1 MSGLRNVVA
10 VVVLS
15 LATVLV
21 IAAVSS
27 AVDINPTCDTYVDSR
42 TGLGYEN
49 EGTLIVGDSSPGNGT
64 VDRAR
69 AYFKFDLTEAISWGA
84 YPTYATLNVRCQGV
98 YSPPMD
104 VGAYYLDED
113 DWDCSINWSQ
123 APAPAINPTGTATV
137 NSTGWYQWV
146 VTTDVVHA
154 WDDDQ
159 GYSVVLRL
167 TNENAPPHNSDW
179 DSNEDYYE
187 MYPYLSVG
195 FQWGHD
201 FGDAP
206 DPMYPTLLASNGAA
220 HSLETG
226 PILGDYIDYELDGQP
241 SSDALG
247 DDYDGVHAF
256 DDEDG
261 VTFTSPLVPGE
272 TATVTVVSS
281 GHGYLYAWVDF
292 HGDGSWDYLGDEMF
306 LNREVWEGAN
316 FLSFDVPPD
325 AVAGRTYARIRLSAV
340 NYPMLTSEG
349 ICDSGE
355 VEDYAV
361 FVGETDWGD
370 APDPT
375 YPTTSAS
382 NGAWHLIA
390 NGLYLGATVD
400 HELDGQPHPGAMG
413 DDNNVDDEDG
423 VVFTS
428 WLMPGRNATVEV
440 VSSAGGYLDAWVD
453 FNHDG
458 SWAEPGDQIF
468 AAEPLVA
475 GINVLTFTVPA
486 GASSNITTFSR
497 FRVSSQGGLPFDGF
511 AEDGEVEDHYVEIVP
526 VTEKW
531 LQSPDLGA
539 TCVDV
544 NTCYPFALAD
554 NFVCTERGA
563 LIEIDVWGAWKL
575 LDEGYTTDTFT
586 LVIHADGV
594 PAGTPGAAL
603 WQRSFGPG
611 EYDAEVWGAGLAGG
625 WLDPGGLFTTHDWTC
640 RRLRFYVDPL
650 EAFEQEGSAQT
661 PITYWLAVQCD
672 AAGGDD
678 FGWRNSVDPA
688 PWDGSFYGFGV
699 MPIGGGWQSLLYP
712 TGHQYADQP
721 MNLAFSITSA
731 SPTGVD
737 EDEVTRAFRLHQ
749 NTPNPFNPVTSIRY
763 DVPAEGGRI
772 LLEVFDVNGRLVRTL
787 VDEYNTEGTH
797 HVSWRGD
804 DESGRRVPSGIY
816 FYKLSTDGFTQMLK
830 MLVLK

>member
-1 MSGLRNVVA
+1 MSGLRNAVA

-21 IAAVSS
+21 VTAVSS
-27 AVDINPTCDTYVDSR
+27 AVDIHPTCDTYVDSR
-42 TGLGYEN
+42 TGAGYPN
-49 EGTLIVGDSSPGNGT
+49 AGTLHLGDTSPSNGQ

-69 AYFKFDLTEAISWGA
+69 AYFKFDLTEAIPWGA
-84 YPTYATLNVRCQGV
+84 YPTYAELHVRCQGLFQ
-98 YSPPMD
+98 PPMD
-104 VGAYYLDED
+104 VGAYYLEND
-113 DWDCSINWSQ
+113 DWDCDINWAH
-123 APAPAINPTGTATV
+123 APAPSSSP
-137 NSTGWYQWV
+137 
-146 VTTDVVHA
+146 TDVVVVSTSNWYDWTVTSDVVDA
-154 WDDDQ
+154 WSDDQ
-159 GYSVVLRL
+159 GYSVVLRH
-167 TNENAPPHNSDW
+167 TNENAPPRNSDW
-179 DSNEDYYE
+179 DSMEDYYE

-195 FQWGHD
+195 FQYGRD

-206 DPMYPTLLASNGAA
+206 DPTYPTLFTSNGAW

-226 PILGDYIDYELDGQP
+226 PHLGDYIDYEPDGQP
-241 SSDALG
+241 DLDALG
-247 DDYDGVHAF
+247 DDAGWPGV

-261 VTFTSPLVPGE
+261 VIFTSPLIPGE
-272 TATVTVVSS
+272 TATVTVTSS
-281 GHGYLYAWVDF
+281 GHGYLSAWIDF
-292 HGDGSWDYLGDEMF
+292 DISGGWNQLGEAIF
-306 LNREVWEGAN
+306 VSEEVWTGTN
-316 FLSFDVPPD
+316 LLSFTVPAGATP
-325 AVAGRTYARIRLSAV
+325 GRTFARFRVTAV
-340 NYPMLTSEG
+340 NFPILSYDG
-349 ICDSGE
+349 GCDSGE
-355 VEDYAV
+355 VEDHMVYL
-361 FVGETDWGD
+361 GETDWGD

-390 NGLYLGATVD
+390 NGLFLGTTVD
-400 HELDGQPHPGAMG
+400 HELDGQPHPGAIG
-413 DDNNVDDEDG
+413 DDINVDDEDG

-453 FNHDG
+453 FNGDG

-468 AAEPLVA
+468 TAEPLVV

-486 GASSNITTFSR
+486 GASSNIATFSR
-497 FRVSSQGGLPFDGF
+497 FRVSSQGGLPFDGL
-511 AEDGEVEDHYVEIVP
+511 AEDGEVEDHYVEITP

-531 LQSPDLGA
+531 LQSPDLGD
-539 TCVDV
+539 TCLDA
-544 NTCYPFALAD
+544 NTSYPYALAD

-563 LIEIDVWGAWKL
+563 LIEIDVWGAWYQGN
-575 LDEGYTTDTFT
+575 DGFDFDTFT
-586 LVIHADGV
+586 LVIHEDGT
-594 PAGTPGAAL
+594 PPGTPGTAL
-603 WQRSFGPG
+603 WTRSFAPG
-611 EYDAEVWGAGLAGG
+611 EYAAELTGSGLAGG
-625 WLDPGGLFTTHDWTC
+625 WLEPGGMYITHDWTC
-640 RRLRFYVDPL
+640 WRLRFHVDPL
-650 EAFEQEGSAQT
+650 EAFEQEGSEQI
-661 PITYWLAVQCD
+661 PLTYWLAVQSD

-688 PWDGSFYGFGV
+688 PWDGSVYGFGV

-712 TGHQYADQP
+712 VGHQYADQP

-731 SPTGVD
+731 NPTGVD

-763 DVPAEGGRI
+763 DVPAEGGRV

-787 VDEYNTEGTH
+787 VDKHNTEGTH

-804 DESGRRVPSGIY
+804 DESGQRVPSGIY